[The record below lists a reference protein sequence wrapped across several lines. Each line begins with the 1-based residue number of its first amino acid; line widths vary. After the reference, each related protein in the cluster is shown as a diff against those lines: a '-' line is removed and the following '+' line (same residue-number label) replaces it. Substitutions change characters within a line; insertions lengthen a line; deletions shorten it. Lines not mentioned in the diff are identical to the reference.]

1 MSMDNNGILSNAF
14 KWLAIGLLVCFA
26 TSYICSMDEVF
37 EVIFGAGFAAVIVFV
52 VLELACAFAL
62 TLFIKKLSP
71 TVAKVL
77 YILYTVLTGI
87 SFSGIFLVYTGES
100 IAMVFLMTGL
110 IFGAFAWVGK
120 NSKMDLSK
128 WGTYLFVALIAIII
142 TEIINIFIGSSGLQM
157 LICLVAILVFAGYT
171 AYDVKFALERA
182 KDMDTE
188 NAGIFCAFQLFLDFI
203 NLFIRLLE
211 LFGKNND

>member
-1 MSMDNNGILSNAF
+1 MDNNSILSDAF
-14 KWLAIGLLVCFA
+14 KWLAIGLLVCFG
-26 TSYICSMDEVF
+26 TSYICSIEEVF
-37 EVIFGAGFAAVIVFV
+37 EVIFGVGIGAVIVFV
-52 VLELACAFAL
+52 VLELVCAFAL

-77 YILYTVLTGI
+77 YLAYTALTGI

-128 WGTYLFVALIAIII
+128 WGTYLFIALIAIII
-142 TEIINIFIGSSGLQM
+142 VEIINIFIGSSGLQM
-157 LICLVAILVFAGYT
+157 AICLVAILVFAGYT
-171 AYDVKFALERA
+171 AYDVKFALEKA
-182 KDMDTE
+182 KDMNTE

-211 LFGKNND
+211 LFGKSRD